1 MCADRVDSINRDLIR
16 SLESHIRGVT
26 NSGTVV
32 LVQALEQLM
41 PSLQGLCADL
51 AAYGEWL
58 VNVDRIRRKSN
69 ARCRRPSPRSPPSW
83 EVRQDMAN
91 RAFVFHLEDAQAV
104 ESALRKAAD
113 DLRREV
119 EDARK
124 DISGL
129 VSGWSLGWASRQAQ
143 IESDGMID
151 DQAGELASA
160 LRKAEAAMKRIARL
174 AHEAEVKNV
183 AILD

>member
-1 MCADRVDSINRDLIR
+1 
-16 SLESHIRGVT
+16 
-26 NSGTVV
+26 
-32 LVQALEQLM
+32 
-41 PSLQGLCADL
+41 
-51 AAYGEWL
+51 
-58 VNVDRIRRKSN
+58 
-69 ARCRRPSPRSPPSW
+69 
-83 EVRQDMAN
+83 MAN

-160 LRKAEAAMKRIARL
+160 LRKAEAAMKRIAI

>member
-1 MCADRVDSINRDLIR
+1 M
-16 SLESHIRGVT
+16 E
-26 NSGTVV
+26 
-32 LVQALEQLM
+32 
-41 PSLQGLCADL
+41 
-51 AAYGEWL
+51 
-58 VNVDRIRRKSN
+58 
-69 ARCRRPSPRSPPSW
+69 
-83 EVRQDMAN
+83 N
-91 RAFVFHLEDAQAV
+91 RAFVFRLEDAQAV

-160 LRKAEAAMKRIARL
+160 LRKAEAAMKRIAKL